1 MVSNE
6 YEQLSAEALEAARI
20 CDDNFQSGINT
31 GNGGLEGTTITGNGG
46 LDWTSW
52 TFEVGFSAD
61 GEFHGG
67 SLTVAVGSVE
77 AVVVTVFSNFS
88 GDKGFSSS
96 ELVVRDTASSEESS
110 ATFNSGLVPF
120 TSESHFCY

>member
-1 MVSNE
+1 MIRPIDHQ
-6 YEQLSAEALEAARI
+6 QLPKRH
-20 CDDNFQSGINT
+20 QYRQQRPK
-31 GNGGLEGTTITGNGG
+31 GTTIAGNGG

-52 TFEVGFSAD
+52 TFEVGFSTN
-61 GEFHGG
+61 GELHGG

-77 AVVVTVFSNFS
+77 AIVVTIFSNFG

-96 ELVVRDTASSEESS
+96 KLVVSNTASSEESS